1 MEREES
7 SFIGKEPC
15 PKCGSKDNLARYSD
29 GHAHCFSHGCG
40 HYEHGDRD
48 PGAPKRHRMEDT
60 KERKPLRPD
69 QEPLTEIEYTALAK
83 RGLTQATAERWKYG
97 IAYDEHIGTKVQVA
111 NYSNPDGQPVAQK
124 VRTAGKDF
132 KWKGYPKEVGLYGQ
146 WLWRDGGKMLVVTE
160 GEIDAL
166 SVSQVQ
172 DHKWPVVSLVNGAQ
186 SARKGL
192 SEQLP
197 WLLKFDTIVLMFD
210 DDEPGREAAIDAA
223 GIFPPG
229 KCKIARIQGFKDA
242 NEALQAGKG
251 GAIID
256 AIWGAKEYRPDGVV
270 TLRDI
275 AKESSK
281 APPRGRKWFIP
292 ALDEATLGI
301 RFGELIL
308 VGGGGG
314 TGKTHAVLHQADE
327 DLRNGF
333 PIACHLMETSPTQV
347 VQTLA
352 GLRAGVNYTEVSDGI
367 DEEALGRHVSVLTA
381 EGHPDV
387 FILDSQGANDWE
399 AIATRIRH
407 LTHANGVRIHY
418 VDNLTTLA
426 AGSELDEKEAV
437 EQIMTE
443 AAGLCV
449 ELNINIIM
457 VSHLATPEGTP
468 HEEGGRVMM
477 RHFRGSRAVGYW
489 SWIIIG
495 LERNSQAED
504 TETRYATCWRILKCR
519 PKGSSTGKT
528 FWMRYNPETAKLS
541 PCDPPPKPEKS
552 ARSHGFKDESGP
564 GDF

>member
-1 MEREES
+1 MDREES
-7 SFIGKEPC
+7 HFIGKEPC

-48 PGAPKRHRMEDT
+48 PAAPKRPRVET
-60 KERKPLRPD
+60 QERKKLRPD
-69 QEPLTEIEYTALAK
+69 QELLTEVEYIPLNK
-83 RGLTQATAERWKYG
+83 RGITQATAEKWKYG
-97 IAYDEHIGTKVQVA
+97 IAIDEHKGTKVQVA
-111 NYSNPDGQPVAQK
+111 NYCNPDGVLVGQK
-124 VRTAGKDF
+124 CRTAGKDF
-132 KWKGYPKEVGLYGQ
+132 YWKGYPKESALYGQ

-197 WLLKFDTIVLMFD
+197 WLLKFETIVLMFD

-229 KCKIARIQGFKDA
+229 RCKIARIQGFKDA

-270 TLRDI
+270 TLKEI
-275 AKESSK
+275 AKSASK
-281 APPRGRKWFIP
+281 APPRGRPWFLP
-292 ALDEATLGI
+292 ELDEATLGL
-301 RFGELIL
+301 RFGELVL
-308 VGGGGG
+308 VGAGSGV
-314 TGKTHAVLHQADE
+314 GKTHAILHQAE
-327 DLRNGF
+327 FDLKNGY
-333 PIACHLMETSPTQV
+333 PIGLHLMEATPEQS

-352 GLRAGVNYTEVSDGI
+352 GLRAGRNYTEVTDGI
-367 DEEALGRHVSVLTA
+367 DEAQLALDIEAFFAGPEVY
-381 EGHPDV
+381 
-387 FILDSQGANDWE
+387 ILDSQGANDWE
-399 AIATRIRH
+399 SIRDRIRH

-437 EQIMTE
+437 EQIVNE

-457 VSHLATPEGTP
+457 VSHLATPEGKP

-495 LERNSQAED
+495 MERNSQAED
-504 TETRYATCWRILKCR
+504 EETRFATCWRILKCR

-528 FWMRYNPETAKLS
+528 TWVRYNPETAKLT
-541 PCDPPPKPEKS
+541 PCPPPPPPNDAKK
-552 ARSHGFKDESGP
+552 HGFRDESGTP

>member
-1 MEREES
+1 MTEREES
-7 SFIGKEPC
+7 HYIGKEPC
-15 PKCGSKDNLARYSD
+15 PKCGSRDNLARYSD
-29 GHAHCFSHGCG
+29 GHGHCFGCG
-40 HYEHGDRD
+40 HYEHGDGS
-48 PGAPKRHRMEDT
+48 PSTTKRTRVET
-60 KERKPLRPD
+60 PERAKLRPD
-69 QEPLTEIEYTALAK
+69 QEFLTEIEYGPLNK
-83 RGLTQATAERWKYG
+83 RGLTQATAEKWKYG
-97 IAYDEHIGTKVQVA
+97 IAYDEHHGTKVQVA
-111 NYSNPDGQPVAQK
+111 NYCNADGTLVGQK
-124 VRTAGKDF
+124 VRTADKKF
-132 KWKGYPKEVGLYGQ
+132 TWKGYPKEAVLFGQ

-172 DHKWPVVSLVNGAQ
+172 DHKWPVVSLINGAQ
-186 SARKGL
+186 SAKKGL
-192 SEQLP
+192 AEQLP
-197 WLLKFDTIVLMFD
+197 WLLKFETIVLLFD
-210 DDEPGREAAIDAA
+210 DDEVGRKAAIEAA

-229 KCKIARIQGFKDA
+229 RCKIGRIQGFKDA

-270 TLRDI
+270 TLKEI
-275 AKESSK
+275 AKSAAK
-281 APPRGRKWFIP
+281 APPRGRPWFLP
-292 ALDEATLGI
+292 ELDEATLGL
-301 RFGELIL
+301 RFGELVL
-308 VGGGGG
+308 VGAGSGV
-314 TGKTHAVLHQADE
+314 GKTHAVLHQAE
-327 DLRNGF
+327 HDLANGY
-333 PIACHLMETSPTQV
+333 PVALHLMEATPEQS

-352 GLRAGVNYTEVSDGI
+352 GLRAGRNYTEVTEGI
-367 DEEALGRHVSVLTA
+367 DEAQLAKDIEAFFTGP
-381 EGHPDV
+381 EV

-399 AIATRIRH
+399 SIRDRIRH

-437 EQIMTE
+437 EQIVNE

-457 VSHLATPEGTP
+457 VSHLATPEGKP

-495 LERNSQAED
+495 MERNSQAED
-504 TETRYATCWRILKCR
+504 EETRFSTCWRILKCR

-528 FWMRYNPETAKLS
+528 TWVRYNPETAKLT
-541 PCDPPPKPEKS
+541 PCPPPSPPDKS
-552 ARSHGFKDESGP
+552 AKSHGFRDESSEP
-564 GDF
+564 SDF

>member
-7 SFIGKEPC
+7 TFIGKEPC
-15 PKCGSKDNLARYSD
+15 PKCGSRDNLARYSD

-40 HYEHGDRD
+40 HYEHGDRGPD
-48 PGAPKRHRMEDT
+48 APKRPRVET
-60 KERKPLRPD
+60 QERKKLRPD
-69 QEPLTEIEYTALAK
+69 QEILTDIEYGPLNK
-83 RGLTQATAERWKYG
+83 RGITQATAEKWKYG
-97 IAYDEHIGTKVQVA
+97 IANDNGTRVQVA
-111 NYSNPDGQPVAQK
+111 QYCNAEGVQVGQK
-124 VRTAGKDF
+124 VRTVDKKF
-132 KWKGYPKEVGLYGQ
+132 TWKGYPKEAVLYGQ

-166 SVSQVQ
+166 SVSQIQ

-197 WLLKFDTIVLMFD
+197 WLLKFETIVLMFD
-210 DDEPGREAAIDAA
+210 DDEPGREAAIAAA

-229 KCKIARIQGFKDA
+229 RCKIARIQGFKDA

-251 GAIID
+251 GAVID

-275 AKESSK
+275 AKEASK
-281 APPRGRKWFIP
+281 AAPRGRPFFLPDI
-292 ALDEATLGI
+292 DDATLGV
-301 RFGELIL
+301 RWGELWL
-308 VGGGGG
+308 FGGGSGS
-314 TGKTHAVLHQADE
+314 GKTHAVLHQADC

-333 PIACHLMETSPTQV
+333 AIATHLMETSPVQV

-352 GLRAGVNYTEVSDGI
+352 GLRAGVNYTEVTEGI
-367 DEEALGRHVSVLTA
+367 DEAVLGAHVTALTA
-381 EGHPDV
+381 EGQPDV

-399 AIATRIRH
+399 SIATRIRH

-443 AAGLCV
+443 AAALCV
-449 ELNINIIM
+449 ELNINIMM
-457 VSHLATPEGTP
+457 VSHLATPDGVP

-489 SWIIIG
+489 SWVIIG
-495 LERNSQAED
+495 LERNGQAED
-504 TETRYATCWRILKCR
+504 DVTRFATCWRILKCR

-528 FWMRYNPETAKLS
+528 TWTAYDPNTAKLS
-541 PCDPPPKPEKS
+541 PCPPPPKPEKS
-552 ARSHGFKDESGP
+552 AKSHGFKDESG
-564 GDF
+564 GSDF